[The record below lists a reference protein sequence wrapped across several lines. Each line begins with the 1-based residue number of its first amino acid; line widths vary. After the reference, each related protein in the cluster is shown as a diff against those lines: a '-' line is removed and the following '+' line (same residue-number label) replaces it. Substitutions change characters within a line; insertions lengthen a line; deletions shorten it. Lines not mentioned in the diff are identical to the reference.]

1 MEYELL
7 KILLSEEIHTED
19 MLMEKLN
26 INEDDLESLMI
37 KLESLGF
44 LEENNHYFE
53 STCDNCNKNGN
64 CATEPYEPS
73 KKVKKIRVIT
83 PKALSFFN

>member
-19 MLMEKLN
+19 MLMDKLN
-26 INEDDLESLMI
+26 INEEQLEALLLSL
-37 KLESLGF
+37 ENLGF
-44 LEENNHYFE
+44 LEENQHYFE

-64 CATEPYEPS
+64 CATEPYKPNE
-73 KKVKKIRVIT
+73 KVKKIRVIT
-83 PKALSFFN
+83 PKALSFFD